1 MRATPELTTIN
12 LQNHE
17 EVPKTFTEPLI
28 NNPQDGTSSA
38 TVTDKS
44 ESPRTWKEKI
54 KTFFIYA
61 RPMLTM
67 LVIDV
72 GIPLAIYYV
81 TKIWLSQLVAL
92 ILSGIPPLLH
102 TAYTF
107 IKKRRVE
114 ILGCIVVLSY
124 VVSAILSLITGK
136 YKG

>member
-1 MRATPELTTIN
+1 MTETKQLTKIDSEERSLSLTPNSSNDMRSSVTAGQTDN
-12 LQNHE
+12 
-17 EVPKTFTEPLI
+17 
-28 NNPQDGTSSA
+28 QDET
-38 TVTDKS
+38 
-44 ESPRTWKEKI
+44 SPRTFKEKMI
-54 KTFFIYA
+54 ILFVAF
-61 RPMLTM
+61 RPLISM